1 MNQSLFPKIIF
12 RNSNEYNR
20 IKSLSQ
26 NFPFHSCS
34 MATGRPQCVC
44 RKGFEGIPYSECHDV
59 DECLNPVC
67 GPNAQCINTLGG
79 YDCQCRF
86 GFVGNPFEGC
96 TPSSPPSG
104 QTEREDLCR
113 DTQCGPNAICN
124 AGQCL
129 CAPGFKVGIENV

>member
-1 MNQSLFPKIIF
+1 
-12 RNSNEYNR
+12 
-20 IKSLSQ
+20 
-26 NFPFHSCS
+26 

-96 TPSSPPSG
+96 TPSSPIAG
-104 QTEREDLCR
+104 QLDREDLCR
-113 DTQCGPNAICN
+113 ETQCGPNAICN

-129 CAPGFKVGIENV
+129 CAPGFKVGFIIKWSQFESL